1 METTALRVQV
11 TYRRPSLGRISA
23 SLEYSSPL
31 FPPPKKFIALKE
43 IVILNLDERAL
54 IQGSIS
60 VHYLFWGLY
69 AASHLLQ
76 EQALLMRVD

>member
-1 METTALRVQV
+1 MQVLNTA
-11 TYRRPSLGRISA
+11 PH
-23 SLEYSSPL
+23 YSPQT
-31 FPPPKKFIALKE
+31 KFIALKE